1 MVCAAFLD
9 LRKAFDSLDH
19 VQELGV
25 HNVTITRE
33 LSVVIYFQIGGLLRE
48 VSLRGVC
55 WDRYYF

>member
-9 LRKAFDSLDH
+9 LRDH